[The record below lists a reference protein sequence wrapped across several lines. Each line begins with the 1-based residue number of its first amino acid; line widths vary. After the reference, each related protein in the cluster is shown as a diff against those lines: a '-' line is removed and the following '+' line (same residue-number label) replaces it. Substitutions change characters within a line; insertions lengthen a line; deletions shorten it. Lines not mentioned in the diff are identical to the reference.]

1 VKPVAGLLAAAVAV
15 ALTTALLHAAGV
27 MAPVAEDRL
36 EAQRTH
42 AAQAALRASTPPLA
56 RRRTR
61 AIPVARPVARGQA
74 LATMTIPRFGQR
86 WRWEVAEG
94 VALDVIDGGP
104 GHFPGTALPGARGNT
119 AYAAHRAG
127 HGDPFI
133 DFDQLRP
140 GDRITLAQRDT
151 AWTYRVTMR
160 PRIIDIDDV
169 WVLDH
174 LSGRRLTLTT
184 CWPRYG
190 SSRRMYVR
198 ADLARVES
206 RRDAGWTTTWSSASS
221 G

>member
-1 VKPVAGLLAAAVAV
+1 MKVVVTVLAALAAL

-27 MAPVAEDRL
+27 MAPVAGDRL
-36 EAQRTH
+36 EAQRTQE
-42 AAQAALRASTPPLA
+42 AQAALRASAPPPA
-56 RRRTR
+56 RRR
-61 AIPVARPVARGQA
+61 ASAVPVARSVARGKA
-74 LATMTIPRFGQR
+74 LATMTIPRFGAG

-94 VALDVIDGGP
+94 VAPSVLDGGP
-104 GHFPGTALPGARGNT
+104 GHFPGTAVPGARGNT

-133 DFDQLRP
+133 DFDRLRR
-140 GDRITLAQRDT
+140 GDRITLAQRG
-151 AWTYRVTMR
+151 AVWTYQVTMR

-174 LSGRRLTLTT
+174 LPGRQLTLTT

-190 SSRRMYVR
+190 SSRRMFVR
-198 ADLARVES
+198 AGLARVES
-206 RRDAGWTTTWSSASS
+206 RHGADWVTSWTAPRR